1 MLKQLFRDFNFKIKK
16 YFFLIIVTIVHYL
29 CLYIYILSDCNTIIP
44 IYSTI
49 NFTNNT
55 CIEIIDFQESNS
67 RKLIYFI
74 FKEMFYHQLRKNM
87 ISQLKCTHTSSFS
100 LCIYEHY
107 WTNLKKIFFFFI
119 IFKIPIFHEFKR
131 ILHDLHDLGD
141 FHSRIIF
148 FIFLMNK
155 FAF

>member
-1 MLKQLFRDFNFKIKK
+1 MLKQLFRYFNFKIKK

-29 CLYIYILSDCNTIIP
+29 CLYIYIYILSDCNTIIP

-107 WTNLKKIFFFFI
+107 WTNLKKIFFFSLYSKFQ
-119 IFKIPIFHEFKR
+119 FSMNLKEFCM
-131 ILHDLHDLGD
+131 IC
-141 FHSRIIF
+141 
-148 FIFLMNK
+148 MT
-155 FAF
+155 